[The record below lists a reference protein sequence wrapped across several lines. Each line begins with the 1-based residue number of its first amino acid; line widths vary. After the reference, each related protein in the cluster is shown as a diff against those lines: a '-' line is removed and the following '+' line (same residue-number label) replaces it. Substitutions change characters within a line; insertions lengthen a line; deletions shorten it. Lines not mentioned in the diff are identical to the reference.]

1 MERREPDPKKTQP
14 AFGTRSCSTH
24 DLARGEHLKKT
35 RLTKTHGAAGP
46 QVAALAALVL
56 ALGALDAAPAAAQLS
71 LAGKS
76 VQMLIGFGPGGGYD
90 LWGRVVAR
98 HIGKHLPGNPTV
110 VPQNMPGAGSFV
122 AANNIYNLAPKDG
135 SVMGIIARDAALGPI
150 TGASGARFDPTR
162 ITWLGTPT
170 TETNVC
176 IASSTAK
183 VQTLD
188 QLYTTQLIVG
198 DTGVGTGTH
207 SYPKALNAL
216 LGMKFKIIAG
226 FPSSSDVFLAM
237 ERHEVDGICESLD
250 SVSGK
255 RPDWIP
261 GHKVNILFQGGAAP
275 NPQLKGVP
283 FVPDLAHTPEDR
295 LAIEFLYAGQ
305 GIGRPFVAPPDMPPD
320 RVKMVRDAFRDTMQD
335 PEFLD
340 DAKRN
345 MLDVAPEDGEQL
357 AALIQK
363 VYATPKPIVEKIGEL
378 IK

>member
-1 MERREPDPKKTQP
+1 MFPYQRLL
-14 AFGTRSCSTH
+14 ASVFGILLSVVPLG
-24 DLARGEHLKKT
+24 LAR
-35 RLTKTHGAAGP
+35 
-46 QVAALAALVL
+46 
-56 ALGALDAAPAAAQLS
+56 AQSSPS
-71 LAGKS
+71 LAGRN

-98 HIGKHLPGNPTV
+98 HIGKHLPGNPSV

-150 TGASGARFDPTR
+150 TGATGARFDPTK

-183 VQTLD
+183 VQTLKD
-188 QLYTTQLIVG
+188 LYEKELIVG

-237 ERHEVDGICESLD
+237 ERGEVDGICESLD

-261 GHKVNILFQGGAAP
+261 NHKVTILFQGGAAP
-275 NPQLKGVP
+275 NPELKGVP
-283 FVPDLAHTPEDR
+283 FAPELARTPEDR
-295 LAIEFLYAGQ
+295 QAIEFLYAGQ
-305 GIGRPFVAPPDMPPD
+305 GIGRPFVAPPDMPAE
-320 RVKMVRDAFRDTMQD
+320 RVKMLRDAFNDTMKD
-335 PEFLD
+335 AEFID

-345 MLDVAPEDGEQL
+345 KLDLEPEDGEHLAQL
-357 AALIQK
+357 ITK
-363 VYATPKPIVEKIGEL
+363 VYATPKPIVDKIGEL

>member
-1 MERREPDPKKTQP
+1 MIEGLKAARQP
-14 AFGTRSCSTH
+14 RARTGVAVV
-24 DLARGEHLKKT
+24 LA
-35 RLTKTHGAAGP
+35 P
-46 QVAALAALVL
+46 MMALAPFAS
-56 ALGALDAAPAAAQLS
+56 APAAAQTGPS
-71 LAGKS
+71 LAGRN

-90 LWGRVVAR
+90 LWGREVAR

-122 AANNIYNLAPKDG
+122 AANNIYNVAPKDG
-135 SVMGIIARDAALGPI
+135 TVMGIIARDAALGPI
-150 TGASGARFDPTR
+150 TGATGARFDPTKL
-162 ITWLGTPT
+162 TWLGTPT

-176 IASSTAK
+176 IDSSTAK
-183 VQTLD
+183 VHTLQD
-188 QLYTTQLIVG
+188 LYGTELIVG

-261 GHKVNILFQGGAAP
+261 SKKVAILFQGGAAP
-275 NPQLKGVP
+275 DAELKGVP
-283 FVPDLAHTPEDR
+283 FVADLAKNADDR

-320 RVKMVRDAFRDTMQD
+320 RVKMVRDAFSETMKD
-335 PEFLD
+335 PEFID

-345 MLDVAPEDGEQL
+345 MLGVEPEDGEHL
-357 AALIQK
+357 AALIKK
-363 VYATPKPIVEKIGEL
+363 VYATPKPIVDKIGEL

>member
-1 MERREPDPKKTQP
+1 
-14 AFGTRSCSTH
+14 
-24 DLARGEHLKKT
+24 
-35 RLTKTHGAAGP
+35 
-46 QVAALAALVL
+46 
-56 ALGALDAAPAAAQLS
+56 
-71 LAGKS
+71 
-76 VQMLIGFGPGGGYD
+76 
-90 LWGRVVAR
+90 
-98 HIGKHLPGNPTV
+98 

-135 SVMGIIARDAALGPI
+135 TVMGIIARDAALGPI
-150 TGASGARFDPTR
+150 TGATGARFDPTK
-162 ITWLGTPT
+162 ITWIGTPT

-176 IASSTAK
+176 IAMSTAK
-183 VQTLD
+183 VQTIKD
-188 QLYTTQLIVG
+188 LYEKELIVG

-237 ERHEVDGICESLD
+237 ERGEVDGICESLD

-261 GHKVNILFQGGAAP
+261 NKKVTILFQGGAAP
-275 NPQLKGVP
+275 DPDLKGVP
-283 FVPDLAHTPEDR
+283 FIADLAHSPEDR

-305 GIGRPFVAPPDMPPD
+305 GIGRPFVAPPDMPAD
-320 RVKMVRDAFRDTMQD
+320 RVKMVRDAFDATMKD
-335 PEFLD
+335 PDFVE

-345 MLDVAPEDGEQL
+345 MLGVDPEDGAHL
-357 AALIQK
+357 AALINK
-363 VYATPKPIVEKIGEL
+363 VYATPKPIVDKIGEL

>member
-1 MERREPDPKKTQP
+1 MARQRLRLP
-14 AFGTRSCSTH
+14 A
-24 DLARGEHLKKT
+24 
-35 RLTKTHGAAGP
+35 
-46 QVAALAALVL
+46 VAALAGLSIALAGL
-56 ALGALDAAPAAAQLS
+56 RAAPAAAQAGPS
-71 LAGKS
+71 LAGRN

-98 HIGKHLPGNPTV
+98 HIGKHLPGKPTV

-150 TGASGARFDPTR
+150 TGATGARFDPTR

-176 IASSTAK
+176 IASATAK
-183 VQTLD
+183 VQTLA
-188 QLYTTQLIVG
+188 QLYTSELIVG

-237 ERHEVDGICESLD
+237 ERREVDGICESLD

-261 GHKVNILFQGGAAP
+261 SRKVNILFQGGAAE
-275 NPQLKGVP
+275 NPRLKEVP
-283 FVPDLAHTPEDR
+283 FVPDLARSPDDR

-305 GIGRPFVAPPDMPPD
+305 GIGRPFVAPPDMAPE
-320 RVKMVRDAFRDTMQD
+320 RVKMLRDAFADTMKD
-335 PEFLD
+335 GEFVE
-340 DAKRN
+340 DAGRN
-345 MLDVAPEDGEQL
+345 MLDLAPEDGEHL
-357 AALIQK
+357 AALIRK
-363 VYATPKPIVEKIGEL
+363 VYATPKPIVDKIGEL

>member
-1 MERREPDPKKTQP
+1 MVRRV
-14 AFGTRSCSTH
+14 FM
-24 DLARGEHLKKT
+24 
-35 RLTKTHGAAGP
+35 AAP
-46 QVAALAALVL
+46 VALAGLSFVC
-56 ALGALDAAPAAAQLS
+56 APPASAQLS
-71 LAGKS
+71 LAGKT

-135 SVMGIIARDAALGPI
+135 SVMGLIARDAALGPI
-150 TGASGARFDPTR
+150 TGAPGARFDATK
-162 ITWLGTPT
+162 ITWIGTPT
-170 TETNVC
+170 TDTNVC
-176 IASSTAK
+176 VAMSSAK
-183 VQTLD
+183 VQTLA
-188 QLYTTQLIVG
+188 QLYTNELIVG

-261 GHKVNILFQGGAAP
+261 GKKVTILFQGGATP
-275 NPQLKGVP
+275 KEELKGVP
-283 FVPDLAHTPEDR
+283 FVADLARSPEDR

-305 GIGRPFVAPPDMPPD
+305 GIGRPFVAPPGMTPE
-320 RVKMVRDAFRDTMQD
+320 RVKMLRDAFERTMQD
-335 PEFLD
+335 PDFLE
-340 DAKRN
+340 DAHRN
-345 MLDVAPEDGEQL
+345 MLDVAPEGGEAL

-363 VYATPKPIVEKIGEL
+363 VYATPEPIVQKIAEL

>member
-1 MERREPDPKKTQP
+1 MIKRRK
-14 AFGTRSCSTH
+14 S
-24 DLARGEHLKKT
+24 
-35 RLTKTHGAAGP
+35 
-46 QVAALAALVL
+46 LAALMV
-56 ALGALDAAPAAAQLS
+56 AGALATAAAPPASGQSPPS
-71 LAGKS
+71 LAGKN

-98 HIGKHLPGNPTV
+98 HIGKHLPGNPNV

-135 SVMGIIARDAALGPI
+135 SVLGIIARDAALGPI
-150 TGASGARFDPTR
+150 TGATGARFDPTR
-162 ITWLGTPT
+162 ITWVGTPT

-176 IASSTAK
+176 IAMSTAK
-183 VQTLD
+183 VHTLKD
-188 QLYTTQLIVG
+188 LYEKELIVG

-237 ERHEVDGICESLD
+237 ERGEVDGICESLD

-255 RPDWIP
+255 RPTWIP
-261 GHKVNILFQGGAAP
+261 DKKVVILFQGGAAP
-275 NPQLKGVP
+275 NPELKDIP
-283 FVPDLAHTPEDR
+283 FVVDLARTPEDKQ
-295 LAIEFLYAGQ
+295 AIEFLYAGQ
-305 GIGRPFVAPPDMPPD
+305 GIGRPFVAPPDMPAD
-320 RVKMVRDAFRDTMQD
+320 RVKMLRDAFNATMKD
-335 PEFLD
+335 PEFLE
-340 DAKRN
+340 DARRN
-345 MLDVAPEDGEQL
+345 MLSVDPEDGEHL
-357 AALIQK
+357 AALIKK